1 MEAHTCQHCG
11 ETFGSKF
18 RYHVQ
23 RHTEQY
29 QPTEPYRCDE
39 CKLKFRNWDQQKW
52 HMKEQHGGL
61 NVNNNDPDS
70 GHSSVDDFGD
80 DGFGDD
86 TIEWATMGGF
96 LFFLLFLFLF

>member
-1 MEAHTCQHCG
+1 
-11 ETFGSKF
+11 
-18 RYHVQ
+18 
-23 RHTEQY
+23 
-29 QPTEPYRCDE
+29 
-39 CKLKFRNWDQQKW
+39 
-52 HMKEQHGGL
+52 MKEQHGGL